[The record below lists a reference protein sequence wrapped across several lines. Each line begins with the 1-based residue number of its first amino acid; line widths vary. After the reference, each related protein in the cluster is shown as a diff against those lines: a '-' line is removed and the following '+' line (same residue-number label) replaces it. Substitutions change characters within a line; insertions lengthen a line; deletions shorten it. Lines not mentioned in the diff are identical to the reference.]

1 MNFKMADK
9 YPVRRSG
16 VGSHDVREVGLRDLL
31 FYADGSSVLDIG
43 CNRGHVGYEFYR
55 QGATKVHGCDIDAPS
70 INCARQWFTE
80 LTIESKFEVV
90 DLTKGPSELNK
101 FFSETKYDIVLFV
114 GVLHKLKRVM
124 PPKALADL
132 VLSLG
137 ERSLKYL
144 GWNGYVE
151 DLDFMDD
158 NLTQRAAGLRRIHLS
173 EFAAPGIAAVWKR
186 F

>member
-1 MNFKMADK
+1 MNYKMADK

-16 VGSHDVREVGLRDLL
+16 VGSHDVREIGLRDLL
-31 FYADGSSVLDIG
+31 FFAEGSSVLDIG

-55 QGATKVHGCDIDAPS
+55 HGATKVHGCDIDAPS

-101 FFSETKYDIVLFV
+101 FFGALSLYDIVLFV

-124 PPKALADL
+124 TDGDLKEL

-137 ERSLKYL
+137 KKTNKYL

-151 DLDFMDD
+151 DLEMMDKSLEML
-158 NLTQRAAGLRRIHLS
+158 NMRRIHLS